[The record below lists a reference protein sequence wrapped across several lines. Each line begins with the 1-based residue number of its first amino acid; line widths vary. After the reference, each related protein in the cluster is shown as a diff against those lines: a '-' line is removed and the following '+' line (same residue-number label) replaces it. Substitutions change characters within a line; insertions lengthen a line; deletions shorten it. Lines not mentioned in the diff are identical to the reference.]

1 MRIKEILAVFNP
13 FQWGRLGVFG
23 RWAQRRSENATDRNA
38 SVEVTTWQYAEKA
51 GERLCMD
58 WYAPI
63 VPIEDTHPD
72 VAVLFLHGGGFSE
85 GRRDDPRY
93 VQFAQQLARNGIGV
107 ASVSYRLTMRGQSFG
122 CDQQVEKKIEAF
134 RNAAED
140 VWDATRFLLDAL
152 PATKRIV
159 LCGSSAGAEAVLHA
173 AYWPNASLPPGFRY
187 AGVIGMAAAIMDLTW
202 ITTESAL
209 PTLLFHGVDD
219 PLVPFGSASHHYCA
233 EDQPGYLLL
242 HGSGSIAQHLGSLG
256 KPYSLI
262 QGKTGGH
269 GWADKPMYE
278 HVDAIVRFLYTV

>member
-13 FQWGRLGVFG
+13 FQWGRLI
-23 RWAQRRSENATDRNA
+23 RWTQRLSRTSTVGDA
-38 SVEVTTWQYAEKA
+38 SVEVTTWQYTEKS
-51 GERLCMD
+51 GELLCMD
-58 WYAPI
+58 WYAP
-63 VPIEDTHPD
+63 VLTPGGTHSD
-72 VAVLFLHGGGFSE
+72 VVVLFLHGGGFSE

-107 ASVSYRLTMRGQSFG
+107 ASVSYRLTMRGKSFG
-122 CDQQVEKKIEAF
+122 CDQKVEKKIQAF

-140 VWDATRFLLDAL
+140 VWDATQFLLETL
-152 PATKRIV
+152 PASKRIV

-173 AYWPNASLPPGFRY
+173 AYWPDASLPPTFRY

-202 ITTESAL
+202 ITPESAL

-219 PLVPFGSASHHYCA
+219 PLVPFGSASHHYCS
-233 EDQPGYLLL
+233 EDQPGYLVL
-242 HGSGSIAQHLGSLG
+242 HGSGSIAQHLGTLG
-256 KPYSLI
+256 KSYSLI

-278 HVDAIVRFLYTV
+278 HVDAIVRFLYAV